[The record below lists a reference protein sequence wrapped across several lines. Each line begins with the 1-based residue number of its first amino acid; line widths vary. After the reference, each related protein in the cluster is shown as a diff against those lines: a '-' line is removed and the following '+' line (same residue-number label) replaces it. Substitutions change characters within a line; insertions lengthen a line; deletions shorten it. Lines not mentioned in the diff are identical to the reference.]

1 MANDEIIKNLEKEN
15 LRIIAENKKLK
26 EFIRNIK
33 RLLEW
38 VDFICYIYEG
48 KFRRRLIIIS
58 HFTDGTQVIV
68 NNT

>member
-33 RLLEW
+33 RLLE
-38 VDFICYIYEG
+38 
-48 KFRRRLIIIS
+48 
-58 HFTDGTQVIV
+58 
-68 NNT
+68 